1 MVLAVAEAAGVLE
14 EGAPQEGALAGV
26 AAEVGDSDGMNFI
39 LDLFQCPFSLTAVH
53 PLKSCCALFGV
64 IKRAAF
70 WTSNPGIL
78 RRSCTPEEEK
88 RDKTRYQKKAHP
100 FFHRC

>member
-1 MVLAVAEAAGVLE
+1 MGVEAVEDSEAGVPQEVASEAVEAEA
-14 EGAPQEGALAGV
+14 
-26 AAEVGDSDGMNFI
+26 GDTDGMNFI
-39 LDLFQCPFSLTAVH
+39 LDLFQCPFSLTAAH

-88 RDKTRYQKKAHP
+88 RDKDRYQKKAYP